1 MNTYNIFEQENE
13 STILYHAIA
22 RDENHVRELAEDAG
36 FQIEGLS
43 IDLIRANV
51 KDQMGRSYTPRIESA
66 LV

>member
-43 IDLIRANV
+43 IDPIRANI
-51 KDQMGRSYTPRIESA
+51 KDQMGRPYTPRIESA

>member
-1 MNTYNIFEQENE
+1 MNTYDIFDPEHEN
-13 STILYHAIA
+13 TTLYHAIA

-51 KDQMGRSYTPRIESA
+51 KDQMGRPYTPRIESA